1 MSETILFDPSTTR
14 VEIRDRIL
22 PAGNYT
28 GTVDSFE
35 LCDPLENGQQYK
47 VVFRAGDGTSTLRN
61 WMGHSNPEAT
71 EIGHKFLVRLF
82 HAIGITERLTLTNGN
97 KLLAGK
103 PVAFGV
109 RGTGQYEVSKR
120 TNKQYE
126 RTEVKY
132 IAADKDGLPAFDEMP
147 VFDEKLTTGAS
158 APW

>member
-1 MSETILFDPSTTR
+1 MSETILFDPSTTA

-35 LCDPLENGQQYK
+35 LCEPLENGQQYK
-47 VVFRAGDGTSTLRN
+47 VVFRAGDGTSMLRN
-61 WMGHSNPEAT
+61 WIGHNNPVST
-71 EIGHKFLVRLF
+71 EIGHVFLARLF
-82 HAIGITERLTLTNGN
+82 QALGITEKLTLTNGN

-126 RTEVKY
+126 KTEVKF
-132 IAADKDGLPAFDEMP
+132 IASDKDGLPKYDEMP
-147 VFDEKLTTGAS
+147 VFDKELTRGAP
-158 APW
+158 APY